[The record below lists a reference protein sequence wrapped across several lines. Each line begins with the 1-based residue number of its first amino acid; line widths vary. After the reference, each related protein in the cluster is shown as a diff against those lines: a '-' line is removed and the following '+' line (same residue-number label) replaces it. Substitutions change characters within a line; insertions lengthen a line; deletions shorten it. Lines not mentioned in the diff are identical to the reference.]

1 MLTSSKIKKAFK
13 SEYTYLLKVT
23 KPSSA
28 IKSYYFFAEY
38 ESVNFCVVL
47 TCYKNSNEFN
57 IKYAKV
63 NESLFDS
70 TSYVDWVNNVIEN
83 YTDCMKSI
91 QCVDDINTCQ
101 LVSAINSLFKLIAEN
116 NIPSKHVQISES
128 YTNLYFDINNC
139 LVTLDVNTN
148 QFSIKD
154 NDNTYQFTNYEDMK
168 SIVEQHIK
176 DKAKADELKLRI
188 IHKKIINMSFDEF
201 QEYWLDN
208 RQ

>member
-13 SEYTYLLKVT
+13 TEFTPVLKVT
-23 KPSSA
+23 EPPNC

-38 ESVNFCVVL
+38 QSVNFCVVL
-47 TCYKNSNEFN
+47 TYYENSNEFN

-70 TSYVDWVNNVIEN
+70 TSVDWVNNVNEK
-83 YTDCMKSI
+83 YTNSMKSI

-101 LVSAINSLFKLIAEN
+101 LVSAINSLFKFIAEN
-116 NIPSKHVQISES
+116 KTPAKNVQISES
-128 YTNLYFDINNC
+128 YTNLFFDINNC
-139 LVTLDVNTN
+139 LVTLNLNTN

-154 NDNTYQFTNYEDMK
+154 NYNTYHFTNYEDME
-168 SIVEQHIK
+168 SIVEHHIK
-176 DKAKADELKLRI
+176 DKEKADELKLRI

-201 QEYWLDN
+201 QEFWLDN
-208 RQ
+208 R

>member
-1 MLTSSKIKKAFK
+1 MLTPSKIKKAFK

-23 KPSSA
+23 KPSAA

-38 ESVNFCVVL
+38 QSVNFCLVL
-47 TCYKNSNEFN
+47 TYYKNSNEFN

-63 NESLFDS
+63 NESLVDF
-70 TSYVDWVNNVIEN
+70 TLYVDWVNNVIEN

-101 LVSAINSLFKLIAEN
+101 LVSAINSLFKFIAEN
-116 NIPSKHVQISES
+116 NISSKNVQISES

-139 LVTLDVNTN
+139 LVTLNLNTN
-148 QFSIKD
+148 QFSIK
-154 NDNTYQFTNYEDMK
+154 NNYNTYHFTKYEDME
-168 SIVEQHIK
+168 SIVKQHIK

-201 QEYWLDN
+201 QEYWLN
-208 RQ
+208 NHQ

>member
-70 TSYVDWVNNVIEN
+70 TLYVDWVNNVIEN

-101 LVSAINSLFKLIAEN
+101 LVSAINNLFKFFAEN
-116 NIPSKHVQISES
+116 DIPTKNVQISES

-139 LVTLDVNTN
+139 IVTLDVNTN

-154 NDNTYQFTNYEDMK
+154 NYNSYQFTNYEDME
-168 SIVEQHIK
+168 SIVEQHLK

-201 QEYWLDN
+201 EEYWLDN
-208 RQ
+208 HQ